1 MPLAFWLLA
10 GAIVLWAISTRLAL
24 DGATYFDAEDALFY
38 SVNIRLHRYDLY
50 DAAGSGW
57 QLLCTAIDAWLPRT
71 ADAAVAGK
79 LVACVSGTALLP
91 LMYFTLIG
99 LGVRGSL
106 AGVVTFFFS
115 GAFAP
120 WWYSLQPDKY
130 VPQLLLI
137 ALALGL
143 VMTRKRPATPTF
155 LMGLGLLYFLAVI
168 CHTDSGLIC
177 FSIFP
182 LLYRTMRERGVWLAF
197 GQGVLCASVMFAA
210 LAVYFAVL
218 LFVLVR
224 PASVAQAFVWLQS
237 YVGAG
242 GEERSWGH
250 WNPWAPLL
258 ALAGI
263 GRTVFS
269 TEFLFA
275 FPGFAGRMH
284 AWFPTKILVDDE
296 WFATHLPNWLTYI
309 GLALFPPAIISV
321 TSVLLAGLYA
331 FGGLFRGPDSRILH
345 AVACALCYL
354 VPASVFFFWWEP
366 TNNEFW
372 IAPWYVLVL
381 IIGLLL
387 SNSARERSLV
397 PFIGAC
403 AVILILFNGLLGVL
417 PRLDPANDYWLVRQS
432 ALVRVLQPGDLVI
445 ENGFLASNY
454 LEFLGAPRVFR
465 VDFFAEKSNG
475 IGKRLDL
482 ELKQRPVAG
491 SIYVTD
497 LVTDA
502 AAQYEMEASDVQL
515 RNVAAFFADL
525 PAPAKWLSVGGHK
538 VAQYKESNLR
548 SRSEP

>member
-1 MPLAFWLLA
+1 M
-10 GAIVLWAISTRLAL
+10 TRLVL

-38 SVNIRLHRYDLY
+38 SVNIRLHRYALY

-79 LVACVSGTALLP
+79 LVARASGTALLP
-91 LMYFTLIG
+91 LMYFTLIR

-106 AGVVTFFFS
+106 AVVVTLFFS

-143 VMTRKRPATPTF
+143 VMTRERPPTPTF
-155 LMGLGLLYFLAVI
+155 LIGLGLLYFLAVI

-182 LLYRTMRERGVWLAF
+182 LLYRTLRERGFWAAL
-197 GQGVLCASVMFAA
+197 GQGVLCASVMFAV
-210 LAVYFAVL
+210 LAVYFSVL
-218 LFVLVR
+218 LFVVVR
-224 PASVAQAFVWLQS
+224 PSSVAQAIVWLQS
-237 YVGAG
+237 YLSAP
-242 GEERSWGH
+242 GEERNWGH
-250 WNPWAPLL
+250 WNPSAPLL
-258 ALAGI
+258 ALTGI
-263 GRTVFS
+263 GRAVFS

-275 FPGFAGRMH
+275 FPGFATRMH
-284 AWFPTKILVDDE
+284 AWFPAKILVDDE
-296 WFATHLPNWLTYI
+296 WFASHLPAWLMNV
-309 GLALFPPAIISV
+309 GLVLFPAAILAV
-321 TSVLLAGLYA
+321 VAVLLAGLCA
-331 FGGLFRGPDSRILH
+331 FGDLLRRPNPRIVH
-345 AVACALCYL
+345 AVASALCYL
-354 VPASVFFFWWEP
+354 VPAFIFFCWWEP

-372 IAPWYVLVL
+372 IAPWYGLALV
-381 IIGLLL
+381 IGLLL
-387 SNSARERSLV
+387 SGAAWERSFVLFV
-397 PFIGAC
+397 GTC
-403 AVILILFNGLLGVL
+403 AGILILFNGLLGVW
-417 PRLDPANDYWLVRQS
+417 PRLNPANDYWLVRQS
-432 ALVRVLQPGDLVI
+432 ALVRMLQPEDLVI
-445 ENGFLASNY
+445 ENGFLASDY

-465 VDFFAEKSNG
+465 VDFFAEKNNG
-475 IGKRLDL
+475 IGKQLDL

-502 AAQYEMEASDVQL
+502 AAQYEMEASDVHL

-525 PAPAKWLSVGGHK
+525 PAPAQWLSAGGHK
-538 VAQYKESNLR
+538 VAQYKGANLLWRSN
-548 SRSEP
+548 P